1 MKSLP
6 IAIRAQGQKQ
16 NIAIQR
22 QSGSTQS
29 PNRPAVH
36 VIRHQTQAA
45 INTIAVLTPGLLQVA
60 SIPALA
66 LKPTMIEVHQ
76 EIRQQEVRQQE
87 VRQERPGLHQSTKA
101 IQQETIVA
109 ITGQR
114 PAAAITN
121 LRHHEKVITR
131 AVPETEATVHQAAQ
145 KAIVH
150 QAAQEA
156 APTKAIPLQEA
167 VAPAEVTLHHH
178 AVALAVALAVAPE
191 VAHLAEDV
199 KNESVLDSSTAKHP

>member
-6 IAIRAQGQKQ
+6 VVIQAQGRKQ

-22 QSGSTQS
+22 QSGSIQS

-60 SIPALA
+60 NIPALA
-66 LKPTMIEVHQ
+66 LKPTMTEVHQ
-76 EIRQQEVRQQE
+76 EVHQEVQQQE
-87 VRQERPGLHQSTKA
+87 VRQERPGLHQSTRA

-109 ITGQR
+109 ITGQH

-145 KAIVH
+145 EAIAH
-150 QAAQEA
+150 QAAQAA
-156 APTKAIPLQEA
+156 APTKAIHLQEA
-167 VAPAEVTLHHH
+167 VARAEVILHHH
-178 AVALAVALAVAPE
+178 AAALAAAPAVVPGVAPE

-199 KNESVLDSSTAKHP
+199 KIESA